1 MHCPDF
7 IRIQMKK
14 YNWGLVDFIYIRT
27 SPNHLCI
34 RKIFVIT
41 ENGKKIEVEF
51 SPCKEMKDLEKKYQ
65 RLFYIRNQIPYEPK
79 LPSQK
84 CCEAIKELNRIA
96 KVNNVEI
103 IVHYGMEKV
112 IKEYYYDINVP
123 DYGIEAFTEIDTV
136 NSNEPVYNYFLQLI
150 ELL

>member
-1 MHCPDF
+1 M
-7 IRIQMKK
+7 
-14 YNWGLVDFIYIRT
+14 
-27 SPNHLCI
+27 
-34 RKIFVIT
+34 
-41 ENGKKIEVEF
+41 
-51 SPCKEMKDLEKKYQ
+51 
-65 RLFYIRNQIPYEPK
+65 
-79 LPSQK
+79 
-84 CCEAIKELNRIA
+84 NRFA

-103 IVHYGMEKV
+103 ILHYRMEKV

>member
-1 MHCPDF
+1 M
-7 IRIQMKK
+7 
-14 YNWGLVDFIYIRT
+14 
-27 SPNHLCI
+27 
-34 RKIFVIT
+34 IT
-41 ENGKKIEVEF
+41 ENGEKMEVEF
-51 SPCKEMKDLEKKYQ
+51 SPCKELKDLEKKYQ

-84 CCEAIKELNRIA
+84 CCEAIQELNRIT

-103 IVHYGMEKV
+103 ILHYGMEKV

-123 DYGIEAFTEIDTV
+123 DYGIEAFTEIDSV
-136 NSNEPVYNYFLQLI
+136 NSYEPVYNYFLQLI